1 MWNRGGRSS
10 ALERAQAQLSERRI
24 TKSSAD
30 SKDNPE
36 RYVAKGRVKTHGD
49 PLSPQ
54 GYMDT
59 IANRRNTSQARQTPF
74 QDLSDLSLSLEDSVS
89 KQHPNEITDKKLG
102 RDDPPA
108 ESFGAGWGS
117 RFLKKAPPPAAV
129 TSQPPALSRTQTQ
142 PVEPKYVT
150 TYQRSSQSAALSRL
164 ALIENRIRNRQQA
177 RDGPALSADRSTPP
191 ATQER
196 ETPLSSQSSSD
207 LSMKGKRF
215 LKKTA
220 NSSPTPAVAP
230 KEKGPDLDP
239 MPLGGSKAPIPPI
252 RVASRGVTL
261 DSDEEDMRK
270 LLGGSFESS
279 EDSLHKEARVSS
291 QTTTRKSFVKR
302 SQKVSP
308 SPPLADWPSSVRALS
323 RSPPFPQRLGSP
335 RCFSSRT
342 LAQHSPSL
350 SIRSASVVLSPS
362 PSPPN
367 APSPGRQ
374 GSPQSRHLRRSRSS
388 VSALSEVR
396 SLEELFPEALG
407 SLAELYPEDLPSDDA
422 TSEKSGVSDEFK
434 INIMS
439 LDDLAPKET
448 KAVKHKDPAPR
459 SFIEEVSGE
468 EQIPS
473 EEPREDYESDFES
486 EIRTE
491 TDRSRVSEISKY
503 LGDGDKDVSEVSEVR
518 DCIVSDTSRRDK
530 YSSVSEGDSHVT
542 HTDYSRTADSF
553 SGRSS
558 SGSYSRSSSRSH
570 SMADTI
576 TPSSVSKRRSPSRR
590 SVREAAVQTQPD
602 GLAYTWSSG
611 MATLGPAV
619 GMAYVDPT
627 PVASHTVSAEAVEA
641 LSAYSPAVFALNDML
656 RQQLALTKHFVQ
668 TSRHLHSSLLQSLG
682 PADYTYTTLEDTK
695 EFIRCHKPPQL
706 TMEEALEEVLQEMR
720 EYHYI

>member
-24 TKSSAD
+24 TKNTAD

-36 RYVAKGRVKTHGD
+36 RYVAKGTVKTHGD
-49 PLSPQ
+49 P
-54 GYMDT
+54 GYVDT

-74 QDLSDLSLSLEDSVS
+74 QDLSDLSLSLED
-89 KQHPNEITDKKLG
+89 
-102 RDDPPA
+102 DPPP
-108 ESFGAGWGS
+108 ESVGAGWGS
-117 RFLKKAPPPAAV
+117 RFLKKAPPPA

-150 TYQRSSQSAALSRL
+150 TSHRSSQSTALSRL

-177 RDGPALSADRSTPP
+177 RDGPALSNRSTPP
-191 ATQER
+191 APQER
-196 ETPLSSQSSSD
+196 EMPLTLSDQSSSG

-220 NSSPTPAVAP
+220 NASPIPVVVP
-230 KEKGPDLDP
+230 KEKGPDLDL
-239 MPLGGSKAPIPPI
+239 MPLGGFKAPTPPV

-291 QTTTRKSFVKR
+291 QTTRKSFVKR

-335 RCFSSRT
+335 NCFSSRA

-367 APSPGRQ
+367 TPSPGRQ
-374 GSPQSRHLRRSRSS
+374 GSPRARHLKRSRSS
-388 VSALSEVR
+388 LSALSEVR

-407 SLAELYPEDLPSDDA
+407 SLMELYPEDLPSDDA
-422 TSEKSGVSDEFK
+422 ISEKSGVSDEFK
-434 INIMS
+434 LNIMS
-439 LDDLAPKET
+439 LDDLAPVITLGMSENKKNKKKET

-491 TDRSRVSEISKY
+491 TDRSRMSEISEH
-503 LGDGDKDVSEVSEVR
+503 LGDGDKGVSEVR
-518 DCIVSDTSRRDK
+518 NYIVSDTSRQDK

-558 SGSYSRSSSRSH
+558 KGSYSRSSSHSH
-570 SMADTI
+570 SVADTI
-576 TPSSVSKRRSPSRR
+576 TPSSVWKRRSPSRR
-590 SVREAAVQTQPD
+590 SVREAAVQTQAD
-602 GLAYTWSSG
+602 GLAYTWSSVCVG
-611 MATLGPAV
+611 MAALGPAV

-641 LSAYSPAVFALNDML
+641 LSAYSPAVFALNDIL

-695 EFIRCHKPPQL
+695 EFIRCHKSPQL

>member
-1 MWNRGGRSS
+1 MWNRCGRSS

-24 TKSSAD
+24 TKNTAD

-36 RYVAKGRVKTHGD
+36 CYVAKGTVKTHGD
-49 PLSPQ
+49 P
-54 GYMDT
+54 GYVDT
-59 IANRRNTSQARQTPF
+59 IANRRNTSQARQTPL
-74 QDLSDLSLSLEDSVS
+74 QDLSDLSLSLED
-89 KQHPNEITDKKLG
+89 
-102 RDDPPA
+102 DPPP
-108 ESFGAGWGS
+108 ESVGAGWGS
-117 RFLKKAPPPAAV
+117 RFLKKAPPPA
-129 TSQPPALSRTQTQ
+129 TSQSPAQSRTQTQ

-150 TYQRSSQSAALSRL
+150 TCQRSSQSAALSRL

-177 RDGPALSADRSTPP
+177 RDGPALSNRSTPP
-191 ATQER
+191 APQER
-196 ETPLSSQSSSD
+196 ETPLTLSDQSSSD

-215 LKKTA
+215 LKKSVNA
-220 NSSPTPAVAP
+220 SPTPAVVP
-230 KEKGPDLDP
+230 KEKGPDLDL
-239 MPLGGSKAPIPPI
+239 MPLGGFKAPTPPV

-270 LLGGSFESS
+270 LLGGSFELS

-291 QTTTRKSFVKR
+291 QTTRKSFVKR

-308 SPPLADWPSSVRALS
+308 SPPLVDWLSSVRALS

-335 RCFSSRT
+335 NRFSSRA

-367 APSPGRQ
+367 TPASGRQ
-374 GSPQSRHLRRSRSS
+374 GSPRARHLRCSRSS

-407 SLAELYPEDLPSDDA
+407 SLVELYPEDLPSDDA
-422 TSEKSGVSDEFK
+422 ISEKSGVSDEFK
-434 INIMS
+434 LNIMS
-439 LDDLAPKET
+439 LDDLAPAITLGMSENKKMNKKET
-448 KAVKHKDPAPR
+448 KAVKELAAR
-459 SFIEEVSGE
+459 SFMEEVSSE

-473 EEPREDYESDFES
+473 EELRKDYESDFES

-491 TDRSRVSEISKY
+491 TDRSRVSEISEHLKY
-503 LGDGDKDVSEVSEVR
+503 GDKDMSEVR
-518 DCIVSDTSRRDK
+518 NYIVSDTSRQDK
-530 YSSVSEGDSHVT
+530 HSSVSEGDSHVT
-542 HTDYSRTADSF
+542 HTDYSRTTDSF
-553 SGRSS
+553 TGRSS
-558 SGSYSRSSSRSH
+558 KGSYSRSSSRSH
-570 SMADTI
+570 SVADTI
-576 TPSSVSKRRSPSRR
+576 TPSSVWKRRSPSRR
-590 SVREAAVQTQPD
+590 SVREAAVQTQAD
-602 GLAYTWSSG
+602 GLAYTWSSVCVG
-611 MATLGPAV
+611 MAALGPAV

-627 PVASHTVSAEAVEA
+627 PVASYTVSAESVEA

-695 EFIRCHKPPQL
+695 EFIRCHKSPQL
-706 TMEEALEEVLQEMR
+706 TMEVALEEVLQEMR

>member
-24 TKSSAD
+24 TKNTAD

-36 RYVAKGRVKTHGD
+36 RYVAKGTVKTHGD
-49 PLSPQ
+49 P
-54 GYMDT
+54 GYVDT

-74 QDLSDLSLSLEDSVS
+74 QDLSDLSLSLED
-89 KQHPNEITDKKLG
+89 
-102 RDDPPA
+102 DPPP
-108 ESFGAGWGS
+108 ESVGAGWGS
-117 RFLKKAPPPAAV
+117 RFLKKAPPPA

-150 TYQRSSQSAALSRL
+150 TSHRSSQSTALSRL

-177 RDGPALSADRSTPP
+177 RDGPALSNRSTPP
-191 ATQER
+191 APQER
-196 ETPLSSQSSSD
+196 EMPLTLSDQSSSG

-220 NSSPTPAVAP
+220 NASPIPVVVP
-230 KEKGPDLDP
+230 KEKGPDLDL
-239 MPLGGSKAPIPPI
+239 MPLGGFKAPTPPV

-291 QTTTRKSFVKR
+291 QTTRKSFVKR

-335 RCFSSRT
+335 NCFSSRA

-367 APSPGRQ
+367 TPSPGRQ
-374 GSPQSRHLRRSRSS
+374 GSPRARHLKRSRSS
-388 VSALSEVR
+388 LSALSEVR

-407 SLAELYPEDLPSDDA
+407 SLMELYPEDLPSDDA
-422 TSEKSGVSDEFK
+422 ISEKSGVSDEFK
-434 INIMS
+434 LNIMS
-439 LDDLAPKET
+439 LDDLAPVITLGMSENKKNKKKET

-491 TDRSRVSEISKY
+491 TDRSRMSEISEH
-503 LGDGDKDVSEVSEVR
+503 LGDGDKGVSEVR
-518 DCIVSDTSRRDK
+518 NYIVSDTSRQDK

-558 SGSYSRSSSRSH
+558 KGSYSRSSSHSH
-570 SMADTI
+570 SVADTI
-576 TPSSVSKRRSPSRR
+576 TPSSVWKRRSPSRR
-590 SVREAAVQTQPD
+590 SVREAAVQTQAD

-611 MATLGPAV
+611 MAALGPAV

-641 LSAYSPAVFALNDML
+641 LSAYSPAVFALNDIL

-695 EFIRCHKPPQL
+695 EFIRCHKSPQL

>member
-1 MWNRGGRSS
+1 MWNRGRST

-24 TKSSAD
+24 TKNTAD

-36 RYVAKGRVKTHGD
+36 RHVAKGTVKTHGD
-49 PLSPQ
+49 P
-54 GYMDT
+54 GYVDT

-74 QDLSDLSLSLEDSVS
+74 QDLSDLSLSLED
-89 KQHPNEITDKKLG
+89 N
-102 RDDPPA
+102 PPP

-117 RFLKKAPPPAAV
+117 RFLKKAPPPA
-129 TSQPPALSRTQTQ
+129 TSQPPALSRTETQ

-150 TYQRSSQSAALSRL
+150 TSQRSSQSVALSRL

-177 RDGPALSADRSTPP
+177 RDEPALSNRSTPP
-191 ATQER
+191 APQER
-196 ETPLSSQSSSD
+196 ETPRTLSDQSSSD

-220 NSSPTPAVAP
+220 NASSTPAVVP
-230 KEKGPDLDP
+230 KEKGPDLDL
-239 MPLGGSKAPIPPI
+239 MPLGGFKAPTPLV

-279 EDSLHKEARVSS
+279 ENSLHKEARVSS
-291 QTTTRKSFVKR
+291 QTTRKSFVKR

-308 SPPLADWPSSVRALS
+308 SPPLVDWPSSVRALS

-335 RCFSSRT
+335 DRFSSRA

-367 APSPGRQ
+367 TPSLGRQ
-374 GSPQSRHLRRSRSS
+374 GSPRARHFKCSQSS

-407 SLAELYPEDLPSDDA
+407 SLVEIYPEDLPSDDA
-422 TSEKSGVSDEFK
+422 MSEKSGVSDEFK
-434 INIMS
+434 LNIMS
-439 LDDLAPKET
+439 LDDLAPVITLGMSENKKIKKKET

-491 TDRSRVSEISKY
+491 TDRSRVSEISEH
-503 LGDGDKDVSEVSEVR
+503 LGDRDKDVSEVR
-518 DCIVSDTSRRDK
+518 NYIVSDTSRQDK
-530 YSSVSEGDSHVT
+530 YSSVSEGDSHIN
-542 HTDYSRTADSF
+542 TDYSRTADSF
-553 SGRSS
+553 SGRSNK
-558 SGSYSRSSSRSH
+558 GSYSRSSSRSH
-570 SMADTI
+570 SVADTI
-576 TPSSVSKRRSPSRR
+576 TPSSVWKRRSPSRR
-590 SVREAAVQTQPD
+590 SVREAAVQTQAD
-602 GLAYTWSSG
+602 GLAYTWSSVCVG
-611 MATLGPAV
+611 MAALGPAV

-627 PVASHTVSAEAVEA
+627 PVASHTISAEAVEA

-695 EFIRCHKPPQL
+695 EFIRCHKSPQL

>member
-24 TKSSAD
+24 TKNTAD

-36 RYVAKGRVKTHGD
+36 RYVAKGTVKTHGD
-49 PLSPQ
+49 P
-54 GYMDT
+54 GYVDT

-74 QDLSDLSLSLEDSVS
+74 QDLSDLSLSLED
-89 KQHPNEITDKKLG
+89 
-102 RDDPPA
+102 DPPP
-108 ESFGAGWGS
+108 ESVGAGWGS
-117 RFLKKAPPPAAV
+117 RFLKKAPPPA

-150 TYQRSSQSAALSRL
+150 TSQRSSQSMALSRL

-177 RDGPALSADRSTPP
+177 RDGPALSNRSTPP
-191 ATQER
+191 APQER
-196 ETPLSSQSSSD
+196 EMPLTLSDQSSSG

-220 NSSPTPAVAP
+220 NASPIPVVVP
-230 KEKGPDLDP
+230 KEKGPDLDL
-239 MPLGGSKAPIPPI
+239 MPLGGFKAPTPPV

-291 QTTTRKSFVKR
+291 QTTRKSFVKR

-335 RCFSSRT
+335 NCFSSQA

-367 APSPGRQ
+367 TPSPGRQ
-374 GSPQSRHLRRSRSS
+374 GSPRARHLKRSRSS
-388 VSALSEVR
+388 LSALSEVR

-407 SLAELYPEDLPSDDA
+407 SLMELYPEDLPSDDA
-422 TSEKSGVSDEFK
+422 ISEKSGVSDEFGL
-434 INIMS
+434 NIMS
-439 LDDLAPKET
+439 LDDLAPVITLGMSENKKNKKKET

-491 TDRSRVSEISKY
+491 TDRSRMSEISEH
-503 LGDGDKDVSEVSEVR
+503 LGDEDKGVSEVR
-518 DCIVSDTSRRDK
+518 NYIVSDTSQQDK
-530 YSSVSEGDSHVT
+530 YSIVSEGDSHVT
-542 HTDYSRTADSF
+542 HTDYSRTTYSF

-558 SGSYSRSSSRSH
+558 KGSYSRSSSLSH
-570 SMADTI
+570 SVADTI
-576 TPSSVSKRRSPSRR
+576 TPSSVWKRRSPSRR
-590 SVREAAVQTQPD
+590 SVREAAVQTQAD

-611 MATLGPAV
+611 MAALGPAV

-627 PVASHTVSAEAVEA
+627 PVASHTISAEAVEA
-641 LSAYSPAVFALNDML
+641 LSAYSPAVFALNDIL

-695 EFIRCHKPPQL
+695 EFIRCHKSPQL

>member
-24 TKSSAD
+24 TKNTAD

-36 RYVAKGRVKTHGD
+36 RYVAKGTVKTHGD
-49 PLSPQ
+49 P
-54 GYMDT
+54 GYVDT

-74 QDLSDLSLSLEDSVS
+74 QDLSDLSLSLED
-89 KQHPNEITDKKLG
+89 
-102 RDDPPA
+102 DPPP
-108 ESFGAGWGS
+108 ESVGAGWGS
-117 RFLKKAPPPAAV
+117 RFLKKAPPPA

-150 TYQRSSQSAALSRL
+150 TSHRSSQSTALSRL

-177 RDGPALSADRSTPP
+177 RDGPALSNRSTPP
-191 ATQER
+191 APQER
-196 ETPLSSQSSSD
+196 EMPLTLSDQSSSG

-220 NSSPTPAVAP
+220 NASPIPVVVP
-230 KEKGPDLDP
+230 KEKGPDLDL
-239 MPLGGSKAPIPPI
+239 MPLGGFKAPTPPV

-291 QTTTRKSFVKR
+291 QTTRKSFVKR

-335 RCFSSRT
+335 NCFSSRA

-367 APSPGRQ
+367 TPSPGRQ
-374 GSPQSRHLRRSRSS
+374 GSPRARHLKRSRSS
-388 VSALSEVR
+388 LSALSEVR

-407 SLAELYPEDLPSDDA
+407 SLMELYPEDLPSDDA
-422 TSEKSGVSDEFK
+422 ISEKSGVSDEFK
-434 INIMS
+434 LNIMS
-439 LDDLAPKET
+439 LDDLAPVITLGMSENKKNKKKET

-491 TDRSRVSEISKY
+491 TDRSRMSEISEH
-503 LGDGDKDVSEVSEVR
+503 LGDGDKGVSEVR
-518 DCIVSDTSRRDK
+518 NYIVSDTSRQDK

-558 SGSYSRSSSRSH
+558 KGSYSRSSSHSH
-570 SMADTI
+570 SVADTI
-576 TPSSVSKRRSPSRR
+576 TPSSVWKRRSPSRR
-590 SVREAAVQTQPD
+590 SVREAAVQTQAD
-602 GLAYTWSSG
+602 GLAYTWSSVCVG
-611 MATLGPAV
+611 MAALGPAV

-627 PVASHTVSAEAVEA
+627 PVASHTVSAEAVEGKAQVFNLLTTPILCLPPPKPSVRTA
-641 LSAYSPAVFALNDML
+641 LLCLP
-656 RQQLALTKHFVQ
+656 LTTF
-668 TSRHLHSSLLQSLG
+668 
-682 PADYTYTTLEDTK
+682 
-695 EFIRCHKPPQL
+695 
-706 TMEEALEEVLQEMR
+706 
-720 EYHYI
+720 

>member
-1 MWNRGGRSS
+1 MWNRCGRSS

-24 TKSSAD
+24 TKNTAD
-30 SKDNPE
+30 SKS
-36 RYVAKGRVKTHGD
+36 HGD
-49 PLSPQ
+49 P
-54 GYMDT
+54 GYVDT
-59 IANRRNTSQARQTPF
+59 IANRRNTSQARQTPL
-74 QDLSDLSLSLEDSVS
+74 QDLSDLSLSLED
-89 KQHPNEITDKKLG
+89 
-102 RDDPPA
+102 DPPP
-108 ESFGAGWGS
+108 ESVGAGWGS
-117 RFLKKAPPPAAV
+117 RFLKKAPPPA
-129 TSQPPALSRTQTQ
+129 TSQSPAQSRTQTQ

-150 TYQRSSQSAALSRL
+150 TCQRSSQSAALSRL

-177 RDGPALSADRSTPP
+177 RDGPALSNRSTPP
-191 ATQER
+191 APQER
-196 ETPLSSQSSSD
+196 ETPLTLSDQSSSD

-215 LKKTA
+215 LKKSVNT
-220 NSSPTPAVAP
+220 SPTPAVVP
-230 KEKGPDLDP
+230 KEKGPDLDL
-239 MPLGGSKAPIPPI
+239 MPLGGFKAPTPPV

-270 LLGGSFESS
+270 LLGGSFELS

-291 QTTTRKSFVKR
+291 QTTRQSFVKR

-308 SPPLADWPSSVRALS
+308 SPPLVDWLSSVRALS

-335 RCFSSRT
+335 NRFSSQA

-367 APSPGRQ
+367 TPASGRQ
-374 GSPQSRHLRRSRSS
+374 GSPRARHLRCSRSS
-388 VSALSEVR
+388 LSALSEVR

-407 SLAELYPEDLPSDDA
+407 SLVELYPEDLPSDDA
-422 TSEKSGVSDEFK
+422 ISEKSGVSDEFK
-434 INIMS
+434 LNIMS
-439 LDDLAPKET
+439 LDDLAPVITLGMSENKKMNKKET
-448 KAVKHKDPAPR
+448 KAVKELAAR
-459 SFIEEVSGE
+459 SFMEEVSSE

-473 EEPREDYESDFES
+473 EEPRKEYESDFES

-491 TDRSRVSEISKY
+491 TDRSRVSEISEH
-503 LGDGDKDVSEVSEVR
+503 LGYGDKDMSEVR
-518 DCIVSDTSRRDK
+518 NYIVSDTSRQDK
-530 YSSVSEGDSHVT
+530 YSSVSGGDRHVT

-553 SGRSS
+553 TGRSS
-558 SGSYSRSSSRSH
+558 KGSYSRSSSRSH
-570 SMADTI
+570 SVADTI
-576 TPSSVSKRRSPSRR
+576 TPVWKRCSPSRR
-590 SVREAAVQTQPD
+590 SVREAAVQTQAD

-611 MATLGPAV
+611 MAALGPAV

-706 TMEEALEEVLQEMR
+706 TMEVALEEVLQEMR

>member
-24 TKSSAD
+24 TKNTAD

-36 RYVAKGRVKTHGD
+36 RYVAKGTVKTHGD
-49 PLSPQ
+49 P
-54 GYMDT
+54 GYVDT

-74 QDLSDLSLSLEDSVS
+74 QDLSDLSLSLED
-89 KQHPNEITDKKLG
+89 
-102 RDDPPA
+102 DPPP
-108 ESFGAGWGS
+108 ESVGAGWGS
-117 RFLKKAPPPAAV
+117 RFLKKAPPPA

-150 TYQRSSQSAALSRL
+150 TSQRSSQSTALSRL

-177 RDGPALSADRSTPP
+177 RDGPALSNRSTPP
-191 ATQER
+191 APQER
-196 ETPLSSQSSSD
+196 EMPLTLSDQSSSG

-220 NSSPTPAVAP
+220 NASPIPVVVP
-230 KEKGPDLDP
+230 KEKGPDLDL
-239 MPLGGSKAPIPPI
+239 MPLGGFKAPTPPV

-291 QTTTRKSFVKR
+291 QTTRKSFVKR

-335 RCFSSRT
+335 NCFSSRA

-367 APSPGRQ
+367 TPSPGRQ
-374 GSPQSRHLRRSRSS
+374 GSPRARHLKRSRSS
-388 VSALSEVR
+388 LSALSEVR

-407 SLAELYPEDLPSDDA
+407 SLMELYPEDLPSDDA
-422 TSEKSGVSDEFK
+422 ISEKSGVSDEFK
-434 INIMS
+434 LNIMS
-439 LDDLAPKET
+439 LDDLAPVITLGMSENKKNKKKET
-448 KAVKHKDPAPR
+448 KAVKDKDPAPR

-473 EEPREDYESDFES
+473 EEPRDYESDFES

-491 TDRSRVSEISKY
+491 TDRSRMSEISEH
-503 LGDGDKDVSEVSEVR
+503 LGDGDKGVSEVR
-518 DCIVSDTSRRDK
+518 NYIVSDTSRQDK

-558 SGSYSRSSSRSH
+558 KGSYSRSSSHSH
-570 SMADTI
+570 SVADTI
-576 TPSSVSKRRSPSRR
+576 TPSSVWKRRSPNRR
-590 SVREAAVQTQPD
+590 SVREAAVQTQAD

-611 MATLGPAV
+611 MAALGPAV

-641 LSAYSPAVFALNDML
+641 LSAYSPAVFALNDIL

-695 EFIRCHKPPQL
+695 EFIRCHKSPQL

>member
-24 TKSSAD
+24 TKNTAD

-36 RYVAKGRVKTHGD
+36 RYVAKGTVKTHGD
-49 PLSPQ
+49 P
-54 GYMDT
+54 GYVDT

-74 QDLSDLSLSLEDSVS
+74 QDLSDLSLSLED
-89 KQHPNEITDKKLG
+89 
-102 RDDPPA
+102 DPPP
-108 ESFGAGWGS
+108 ESVGAGWGS
-117 RFLKKAPPPAAV
+117 RFLKKAPPPA

-150 TYQRSSQSAALSRL
+150 TSQRSSQSTALSRL

-177 RDGPALSADRSTPP
+177 RDGPALSNRSTPP
-191 ATQER
+191 APQER
-196 ETPLSSQSSSD
+196 EMPLTLSDQSSSG

-220 NSSPTPAVAP
+220 NASPIPVVVP
-230 KEKGPDLDP
+230 KEKGPDLDL
-239 MPLGGSKAPIPPI
+239 MPLGGFKAPTPPV

-291 QTTTRKSFVKR
+291 QTTRKSFVKR

-335 RCFSSRT
+335 NCFSSRA

-367 APSPGRQ
+367 TPSPGRQ
-374 GSPQSRHLRRSRSS
+374 GSPRARHLKRSRSS
-388 VSALSEVR
+388 LSVLSEVR

-407 SLAELYPEDLPSDDA
+407 SLMELYPEDLPSDDA
-422 TSEKSGVSDEFK
+422 ISEKSGVSDEFK
-434 INIMS
+434 LNIMS
-439 LDDLAPKET
+439 LDDLAPVITLGMSENKANKKKET

-473 EEPREDYESDFES
+473 EEPRDYESDFES

-491 TDRSRVSEISKY
+491 TDRSRMSEISEH
-503 LGDGDKDVSEVSEVR
+503 LGDGDKGVSEVR
-518 DCIVSDTSRRDK
+518 NYIVSDTSRQDK

-558 SGSYSRSSSRSH
+558 KGSYSRSSSHSH
-570 SMADTI
+570 SVADTI
-576 TPSSVSKRRSPSRR
+576 TPSSVWKRRSPNRR
-590 SVREAAVQTQPD
+590 SVREAAVQTQAD
-602 GLAYTWSSG
+602 GLAYTWSSVCVG
-611 MATLGPAV
+611 MAALGPAV

-641 LSAYSPAVFALNDML
+641 LSAYSPAVFALNDIL

-695 EFIRCHKPPQL
+695 EFIRCHKSPQL